1 MVARY
6 PEKIQQYARTLRRN
20 QTRAELWIWQA
31 LRDRRFSGFKLRRQV
46 PIGPYI
52 VDFYCHQ
59 KKLVIELDGGQ
70 HNIGNAIQ
78 YDLRRSHF
86 LQLQGLQVIR
96 FWNNDVLKQKDAIL
110 QRIWDLLMT
119 LEPSPDKWKRW
130 SRSAKGCLLNDLRLS
145 TKGEPPCTNI
155 T

>member
-1 MVARY
+1 MDLASTSRS
-6 PEKIQQYARTLRRN
+6 PI
-20 QTRAELWIWQA
+20 
-31 LRDRRFSGFKLRRQV
+31 SGFKLRRQV

-119 LEPSPDKWKRW
+119 LEPSPDF
-130 SRSAKGCLLNDLRLS
+130 
-145 TKGEPPCTNI
+145 GEPKSPSPKRRGEIKIQKNFAAKCQFKLPFCSEIPFFAASCSKSLTN
-155 T
+155 